1 MATLLSLPG
10 LINLGLSLL
19 IPPLGLLLLI
29 PLAVVLN
36 VYHWATLATRWLLLR
51 APSPAL
57 SWRYSSRDKVVV
69 ITGASS
75 GIGEVSGAARWSA
88 VESSLLLELPPHLNV
103 LISISEVSGGGR
115 WSAVDCWSDGVIS
128 SFPSD
133 SSLLTRKGAALH
145 YSPPL
150 PSSPPHPPL
159 PCTIPPH
166 PPIPR
171 TYMAREYAR
180 KGAALVLAARRE
192 NRLRAVA
199 EECLRLG
206 AADVAVQRADVST
219 EEGCHAVVNA
229 AVEHYGRINV
239 LVCNAGT
246 AHPGLFEDAQDPT
259 TLRSSMDIDFW
270 GNVWPTVFAMPYLRR
285 SHGQV
290 VVTAS
295 VAAYLTY
302 PRQSMYNAAKAAI
315 VQFYATLRAEVH
327 PEEMAITIA
336 MPGFVHSELTSR
348 ADASVSELAA
358 HALTWRTTHIP
369 WWWPMLSTPEAARII
384 VRAAELRQRHV
395 IVPFWYSAWL
405 LYRLFAAQ
413 VMDWSQ
419 RVMLLGRAPSRF
431 VKSALAAAVG
441 EEMAEWLF
449 RSVAAMPAKGKG
461 KVE

>member
-1 MATLLSLPG
+1 MSTLLSLPG

-19 IPPLGLLLLI
+19 IPPLGVLLLI

-36 VYHWATLATRWLLLR
+36 VYHWATLAARWLLLR

-75 GIGEVSGAARWSA
+75 GIGEVVVITGASSGIG
-88 VESSLLLELPPHLNV
+88 E
-103 LISISEVSGGGR
+103 
-115 WSAVDCWSDGVIS
+115 
-128 SFPSD
+128 
-133 SSLLTRKGAALH
+133 
-145 YSPPL
+145 
-150 PSSPPHPPL
+150 
-159 PCTIPPH
+159 
-166 PPIPR
+166 
-171 TYMAREYAR
+171 YMAREYAR

-192 NRLRAVA
+192 HRLRAVA
-199 EECLRLG
+199 EECMRLG
-206 AADVAVQRADVST
+206 AADVAVQRADMST

-246 AHPGLFEDAQDPT
+246 AHPGLFEDSQDPT
-259 TLRSSMDIDFW
+259 TSRSSMDIDFW

-327 PEEMAITIA
+327 PEELAITVA

-348 ADASVSELAA
+348 ADAS
-358 HALTWRTTHIP
+358 THIP

-384 VRAAELRQRHV
+384 VRTAELRQRHV

-431 VKSALAAAVG
+431 VKGALAAAVG
-441 EEMAEWLF
+441 EEGAEWLF
-449 RSVAAMPAKGKG
+449 RSVAAMPVKGKG

>member
-1 MATLLSLPG
+1 MSTLLSLPG

-29 PLAVVLN
+29 PLAIVLN

-75 GIGEVSGAARWSA
+75 GIGE
-88 VESSLLLELPPHLNV
+88 
-103 LISISEVSGGGR
+103 
-115 WSAVDCWSDGVIS
+115 
-128 SFPSD
+128 
-133 SSLLTRKGAALH
+133 
-145 YSPPL
+145 
-150 PSSPPHPPL
+150 
-159 PCTIPPH
+159 
-166 PPIPR
+166 
-171 TYMAREYAR
+171 
-180 KGAALVLAARRE
+180 
-192 NRLRAVA
+192 
-199 EECLRLG
+199 
-206 AADVAVQRADVST
+206 
-219 EEGCHAVVNA
+219 
-229 AVEHYGRINV
+229 
-239 LVCNAGT
+239 
-246 AHPGLFEDAQDPT
+246 
-259 TLRSSMDIDFW
+259 DIDFW

-290 VVTAS
+290 VVMAS

-348 ADASVSELAA
+348 ADAS
-358 HALTWRTTHIP
+358 THIP

-431 VKSALAAAVG
+431 VKGALAAAVG
-441 EEMAEWLF
+441 EEGAEWLF
-449 RSVAAMPAKGKG
+449 RSVAAMAAKGKG